1 MLSRKITVQENSD
14 EESADE
20 GEEEFE
26 STTEEINETR
36 ILEERLDEIE
46 YYPIIFVLLHNPTI
60 TVLSTCRSS
69 TTCRTFITLGLSN
82 NNCYYLVDLL
92 HLQAFPVKTYQS
104 WWTPTTTWWISI
116 FVIACRLGLQ

>member
-1 MLSRKITVQENSD
+1 MLSGKITVEENSD

-46 YYPIIFVLLHNPTI
+46 YYPIIFMLLHNPTI

-69 TTCRTFITLGLSN
+69 TTCRTFNTL
-82 NNCYYLVDLL
+82 
-92 HLQAFPVKTYQS
+92 
-104 WWTPTTTWWISI
+104 
-116 FVIACRLGLQ
+116 